1 MANKPQL
8 PSLIG
13 GICWKLKSSAFATA
27 LYSRRHKKL
36 TPNVSKV
43 PITLCLARPKVA
55 PYDLPV
61 ELPVQ
66 LATGGLSQ
74 HVVDELQGPGCSNKN
89 LARRPD
95 AGRCSCVRWEG
106 STKRGNR
113 SNPQFCDLG
122 RTSSIHYS
130 WGRSTLFSYNIQF
143 NWSWRCGW
151 LTMKCCSLNRFPVLK
166 INDTIVQAIHAMHN
180 ETNDYDD
187 NDSDDEEEANHLSKV
202 LPVADDRCGFLW
214 TDRRWFPPLGAV
226 VGFILY
232 PVLLC
237 YCVTMCCLPVLLS
250 NCFVSY
256 QHQGTMSPL
265 VAL

>member
-1 MANKPQL
+1 
-8 PSLIG
+8 
-13 GICWKLKSSAFATA
+13 
-27 LYSRRHKKL
+27 
-36 TPNVSKV
+36 
-43 PITLCLARPKVA
+43 
-55 PYDLPV
+55 
-61 ELPVQ
+61 
-66 LATGGLSQ
+66 
-74 HVVDELQGPGCSNKN
+74 
-89 LARRPD
+89 
-95 AGRCSCVRWEG
+95 
-106 STKRGNR
+106 
-113 SNPQFCDLG
+113 
-122 RTSSIHYS
+122 
-130 WGRSTLFSYNIQF
+130 
-143 NWSWRCGW
+143 
-151 LTMKCCSLNRFPVLK
+151 
-166 INDTIVQAIHAMHN
+166 MHN
-180 ETNDYDD
+180 ETNDYND